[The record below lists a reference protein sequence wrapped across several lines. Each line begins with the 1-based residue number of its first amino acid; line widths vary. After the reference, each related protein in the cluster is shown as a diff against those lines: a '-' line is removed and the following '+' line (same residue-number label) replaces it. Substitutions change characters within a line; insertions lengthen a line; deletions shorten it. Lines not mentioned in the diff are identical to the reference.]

1 MNQKVFIS
9 YSWTTPKH
17 EEWVLS
23 LGKRLISD
31 GIDVVLDKW
40 DLKEGHD
47 LYDFME
53 SMVKSP
59 EINKVLIILDKEY
72 TERADSRKGGVGTE
86 TQIISPKIYKDVSQE
101 KFIPVVRER
110 NENSEAYIPAYL
122 DGRVYIDLS
131 SDEHF
136 EENYESLL
144 RNIYGRPSFS
154 KPKLGKAPSYLFED
168 SPLNFRTSHILRGFE
183 KQLLNK
189 PDRANLLIRDFLDDF
204 IENLKEFG
212 ITYKSRDH
220 IEVGKQICENINQ
233 YTPLR
238 DDFIKF
244 FDILTNSNVDFD
256 IDILIQFMEELPTFF
271 SPLDNR
277 KSWDSFEFD
286 NFKFIIHELLLY
298 LVAVGLK
305 NSNYKFI
312 EEILYSSYFTKD
324 KYNHI
329 NEAKNFDTFYGH
341 TDIIKPYYDQTHSQN
356 HFSAM
361 ADFIIKRIPDFLSK
375 RLLVQADLLCYHVA
389 ELNNLRWFP
398 ITYIYDTSGR
408 YELFYRLESRRHF
421 EKVKILFG
429 VETIDEFKGK
439 LKELEE
445 KDKGN
450 NYRVSYSGS
459 FDSVIPLY
467 RLIDKEK
474 LGTKR

>member
-1 MNQKVFIS
+1 MNQKIFIS
-9 YSWTTPKH
+9 YSWTTPEH

-23 LGKRLISD
+23 LAKRLISD

-59 EINKVLIILDKEY
+59 EINKVLIILDKKY
-72 TERADSRKGGVGTE
+72 TERADSRKGGVGAE

-101 KFIPVVRER
+101 KFIPIVRER
-110 NENSEAYIPAYL
+110 NEKGEAFIPTYL
-122 DGRVYIDLS
+122 NGRVYIDLS
-131 SDEHF
+131 SDDHF

-144 RNIYGRPSFS
+144 RNIYSRPSFS

-168 SPLNFRTSHILRGFE
+168 SSLNFKTSHILRGFE

-189 PDRANLLIRDFLDDF
+189 PDRANSLIRDFLDDF
-204 IENLKEFG
+204 IENLKEFS
-212 ITYKSRDH
+212 ITFESQDQ
-220 IEVGKQICENINQ
+220 IEIGKQICENLNQ

-256 IDILIQFMEELPTFF
+256 IDILIHFMEELPLFF

-277 KSWDSFEFD
+277 SSWKSFEFD
-286 NFKFIIHELLLY
+286 NFKIIVHELLLY
-298 LVAVGLK
+298 LVAIGLK
-305 NSNYKFI
+305 NNNYQFI

-324 KYNHI
+324 KYNHN
-329 NEAKNFDTFYGH
+329 NEAKRFDTFYGH
-341 TDIIKPYYDQTHSQN
+341 TDIIKPYYNKTHSQN
-356 HFSAM
+356 FFSPM

-375 RLLVQADLLCYHVA
+375 RLLVQADLLCHYVA
-389 ELNNLRWFP
+389 EINNLRWFP
-398 ITYIYDTSGR
+398 ITYVYDTSGR
-408 YELFYRLESRRHF
+408 YELFYRLESKRHF
-421 EKVKILFG
+421 EKIKILFD
-429 VETIDEFKGK
+429 VENIDEFKVK
-439 LKELEE
+439 LNELEE

-450 NYRVSYSGS
+450 NHRASYPGS

>member
-1 MNQKVFIS
+1 MNQKIFIS
-9 YSWTTPKH
+9 YSWTTPEH
-17 EEWVLS
+17 EEWVIGLA
-23 LGKRLISD
+23 KRLISD

-40 DLKEGHD
+40 DLKEGND

-59 EINKVLIILDKEY
+59 EINKVLIILDKKY
-72 TERADSRKGGVGTE
+72 AERADSRKGGVGTE

-101 KFIPVVRER
+101 KFIPIVRER
-110 NENSEAYIPAYL
+110 DEEGKAFIPTYL

-144 RNIYGRPSFS
+144 RNIYGRPAFS

-168 SPLNFRTSHILRGFE
+168 SPLSFKTSYILRGFE
-183 KQLLNK
+183 KQLLSK
-189 PDRANLLIRDFLDDF
+189 PERANSLIRDFLEEF
-204 IENLKEFG
+204 IGNLKEFS
-212 ITYKSRDH
+212 INFKSQDQ
-220 IEVGKQICENINQ
+220 IEIGKQICENINQ

-244 FDILTNSNVDFD
+244 FDILTKSNVDFD
-256 IDILIQFMEELPTFF
+256 IDIVIQFMEELTIFF

-277 KSWDSFEFD
+277 SSWGSFEFD
-286 NFKFIIHELLLY
+286 NFKIIVHELLLY

-305 NSNYKFI
+305 NKNYQFI

-324 KYNHI
+324 KYNYN
-329 NEAKNFDTFYGH
+329 NEAKSFDVFYGY
-341 TDIIKPYYDQTHSQN
+341 TDIIKPYYNKTHSQN
-356 HFSAM
+356 YFSAM

-375 RLLVQADLLCYHVA
+375 SLLVQADLLCHYVA
-389 ELNNLRWFP
+389 ELNYLRWFP

-408 YELFYRLESRRHF
+408 YELFYRLESKRHF
-421 EKVKILFG
+421 EKVKILFN

-439 LKELEE
+439 LNELEE

-450 NYRVSYSGS
+450 SYRVSYSGS

-467 RLIDKEK
+467 RLINKDKI
-474 LGTKR
+474 GTKR

>member
-1 MNQKVFIS
+1 MNQKIFIS
-9 YSWTTPKH
+9 YSWTTPEH

-23 LGKRLISD
+23 LAKRLISD

-59 EINKVLIILDKEY
+59 EINKVLIILDEKY
-72 TERADSRKGGVGTE
+72 SERADSRKGGVGTE

-101 KFIPVVRER
+101 KFIPIVRER
-110 NENSEAYIPAYL
+110 SEEGEAFIPTYL

-131 SDEHF
+131 NDEQF
-136 EENYESLL
+136 EDNYESLL

-154 KPKLGKAPSYLFED
+154 KPKLGKAPSYLFEE
-168 SPLNFRTSHILRGFE
+168 SPLNFKTTHILRGFE

-189 PDRANLLIRDFLDDF
+189 PDRANSLICDFLEDF
-204 IENLKEFG
+204 KENLKDFS
-212 ITYKSRDH
+212 ITYNSRDQ

-256 IDILIQFMEELPTFF
+256 IDIIIQFFEKLPLFF
-271 SPLDNR
+271 SPLDDR
-277 KSWDSFEFD
+277 SSWGTFEFD
-286 NFKFIIHELLLY
+286 NFKFIVHELLLY
-298 LVAVGLK
+298 LIAVGLK
-305 NSNYKFI
+305 NNNYHFI

-324 KYNHI
+324 KYNSN
-329 NEAKNFDTFYGH
+329 NEAKRFDVFYGH
-341 TDIIKPYYDQTHSQN
+341 TDIIKPYYNQTHSQN
-356 HFSAM
+356 FFSAM
-361 ADFIIKRIPDFLSK
+361 ADFIIKRIPDFLTK
-375 RLLVQADLLCYHVA
+375 RILVQADLLCYHVS

-398 ITYIYDTSGR
+398 MTYVYDTSGR
-408 YELFYRLESRRHF
+408 YELFYRLESKRHF

-429 VETIDEFKGK
+429 VDTVEQ
-439 LKELEE
+439 LKEKLNQLEE

-450 NYRVSYSGS
+450 SHRVAYSGA
-459 FDSVIPLY
+459 FDSVAPLY
-467 RLIDKEK
+467 RLIDKDK

>member
-1 MNQKVFIS
+1 MSQKVFIS
-9 YSWTTPKH
+9 YSWTTPEH

-59 EINKVLIILDKEY
+59 EINKVLIILDKIY
-72 TERADSRKGGVGTE
+72 SERADSRKGGVGTE

-101 KFIPVVRER
+101 KFIPIVRER
-110 NENSEAYIPAYL
+110 NEDNEAYIPTFL

-136 EENYESLL
+136 EDNYESLL

-168 SPLNFRTSHILRGFE
+168 SPLNFKTSHILRGFE
-183 KQLLNK
+183 KQLLTK
-189 PDRANLLIRDFLDDF
+189 PDRADSIIRDFLDDF
-204 IENLKEFG
+204 IENLKEFS
-212 ITYKSRDH
+212 ITYNSRDQ
-220 IEVGKQICENINQ
+220 IEIGKQICENINQ

-256 IDILIQFMEELPTFF
+256 IDILIQFMEELPFFF
-271 SPLDNR
+271 SPLDDR
-277 KSWDSFEFD
+277 SSYGTFEFD
-286 NFKFIIHELLLY
+286 NFKFIVHELLLY

-305 NSNYKFI
+305 NNNYSFI
-312 EEILYSSYFTKD
+312 EELLYSSYFTKD
-324 KYNHI
+324 KYNHSS
-329 NEAKNFDTFYGH
+329 EAKSFNTFYGH
-341 TDIIKPYYDQTHSQN
+341 TDIIKPYYNKTHSQN
-356 HFSAM
+356 YLSAM

-408 YELFYRLESRRHF
+408 YELFYRLESKRHF
-421 EKVKILFG
+421 EKIKILFG

-445 KDKGN
+445 KDNGN
-450 NYRVSYSGS
+450 NHRISYSGS

-474 LGTKR
+474 LGIKR

>member
-1 MNQKVFIS
+1 MSQKIFIS
-9 YSWTTPKH
+9 YSWTTSEH
-17 EEWVLS
+17 EEWVIS

-59 EINKVLIILDKEY
+59 EINKVLIILDKKY
-72 TERADSRKGGVGTE
+72 TERAEARKGGVGTE

-101 KFIPVVRER
+101 KFIPIVRER
-110 NENSEAYIPAYL
+110 NEDNEAFIPTYL
-122 DGRVYIDLS
+122 NGRVYIDLS

-168 SPLNFRTSHILRGFE
+168 SPLSFKTSHILRGFE
-183 KQLLNK
+183 KQILNK
-189 PDRANLLIRDFLDDF
+189 PDRANSIIRDFLNDY
-204 IENLKEFG
+204 IENLKEFS
-212 ITYKSRDH
+212 INYSSRNQ

-244 FDILTNSNVDFD
+244 FDILLNSNGDFD
-256 IDILIQFMEELPTFF
+256 IDTVIQFMEELPLFF
-271 SPLDNR
+271 SPLDNQS
-277 KSWDSFEFD
+277 SWGTFEFD
-286 NFKFIIHELLLY
+286 NFKFIVHELLLY

-305 NSNYKFI
+305 NRNYEFI

-324 KYNHI
+324 IHNHST
-329 NEAKNFDTFYGH
+329 EAKRFDTFYGH
-341 TDIIKPYYDQTHSQN
+341 IDSIKPYYNKTHSKN
-356 HFSAM
+356 YFSAM
-361 ADFIIKRIPDFLSK
+361 ADFMIKRIPNFIPK
-375 RLLVQADLLCYHVA
+375 TFLVQADLICYHVA

-429 VETIDEFKGK
+429 VEVIDELKVK
-439 LKELEE
+439 LEELEE
-445 KDKGN
+445 KDKIN
-450 NYRVSYSGS
+450 NQRVSYSGS
-459 FDSVIPLY
+459 FESVIPLY
-467 RLIDKEK
+467 KLIDKEK
-474 LGTKR
+474 LGTQR